1 MFLPDRYVKGIC
13 PCCKTPGQYGD
24 NCEVC
29 SSTYSPLDLIDPKS
43 TITGAT
49 PVAKDSEHY
58 FFQLSNYSVFLHNWI
73 TQGHHLAEE
82 ISNKLLEW
90 FKEGLHD
97 LDISRDAPYFGFKI
111 PGTENKFFYVW
122 IDAPIGYM
130 AAFKNLCLHRK
141 DLNFDE
147 YWSPATNT
155 ELYHFIGKDIIN
167 FHAIFWP
174 AILKSADFRTPTAV
188 FAHGYV
194 TVNGQKMSKSRG
206 TYISARHYLNHLDP
220 EYLRYYFASKLSH
233 KTEDIDFNWH
243 DFIQKINSD
252 LIGKLVNIASRC
264 ASFINKKFA
273 NKLSATLLMP
283 NLILEFISKGDE
295 IAAYYENR
303 DYNRAMKSI
312 MELADQANQMID
324 AEKPWLLIKNS
335 DSIRRAHEMNSKK
348 KSISTKDLTALVNE
362 IDALLPQTQCGQCSY
377 SGCLPYAQAIAENKA
392 EINRCPPGATLL
404 MPNLILE
411 FISKGDE
418 IAAYYENR
426 DYNRAMKSIM
436 ELADQANQMI
446 DAEKPWLL
454 IKNSDSIRRAHEMN
468 SKKKSISTK
477 DLTALVNEIDA
488 LLPQTQCGQCSYSG
502 CLPYAQAIAE
512 NKAEIN
518 RCPPGGIKTLQS
530 LAKLL
535 EKKSEPFMEEMLK
548 QITPPMI
555 ASIRESECIGCTKCI
570 QACPVDAILGAAKQ
584 LHVVLTQECTGCRL
598 CLSPCP
604 VDCIDMLSLS
614 QPNYNPEQARER
626 YYAKNQRLE
635 LTQDQTSL
643 IKNNTQP
650 QDEQNAYIQAAI
662 RRVKEKKQRLPST
675 LARVNNI
682 KLYI

>member
-1 MFLPDRYVKGIC
+1 MQQTPRKLLVTIALPYANGSLHIGHLLEHIQGDIWVRFQKMLERDCIFISGEDAHGTPVMLAAQHRGISPDTLVTEIAEEHQRDLSAFYIDFDKFYTTHSPETEAFITLIYQRMKNKGDVYSKIIQQAYDPKAQMFLPDRYVKGIC
-13 PCCKTPGQYGD
+13 PCCKTPDQYGD

-49 PVAKDSEHY
+49 PIAKDSEHY
-58 FFQLSNYSVFLHNWI
+58 FFQLSNYTEFLHNWI

-174 AILKSADFRTPTAV
+174 AILKSADFRTPTAI

-273 NKLSATLLMP
+273 NKLSSPLLMP
-283 NLILEFISKGDE
+283 NLTLDFINKGDE
-295 IAAYYENR
+295 IAAYYESR

-335 DSIRRAHEMNSKK
+335 DSIQRAHEVCSLGLNLFRILMIYLKPVLP
-348 KSISTKDLTALVNE
+348 ITAGKTEKFLNIPAMTWGQRQNTLVDHTINTFEPLLLRIPEE
-362 IDALLPQTQCGQCSY
+362 IIQNMQKT
-377 SGCLPYAQAIAENKA
+377 
-392 EINRCPPGATLL
+392 
-404 MPNLILE
+404 
-411 FISKGDE
+411 
-418 IAAYYENR
+418 
-426 DYNRAMKSIM
+426 
-436 ELADQANQMI
+436 
-446 DAEKPWLL
+446 
-454 IKNSDSIRRAHEMN
+454 DSIATN
-468 SKKKSISTK
+468 
-477 DLTALVNEIDA
+477 
-488 LLPQTQCGQCSYSG
+488 
-502 CLPYAQAIAE
+502 
-512 NKAEIN
+512 
-518 RCPPGGIKTLQS
+518 
-530 LAKLL
+530 
-535 EKKSEPFMEEMLK
+535 
-548 QITPPMI
+548 
-555 ASIRESECIGCTKCI
+555 
-570 QACPVDAILGAAKQ
+570 
-584 LHVVLTQECTGCRL
+584 
-598 CLSPCP
+598 
-604 VDCIDMLSLS
+604 
-614 QPNYNPEQARER
+614 
-626 YYAKNQRLE
+626 
-635 LTQDQTSL
+635 
-643 IKNNTQP
+643 
-650 QDEQNAYIQAAI
+650 
-662 RRVKEKKQRLPST
+662 
-675 LARVNNI
+675 
-682 KLYI
+682 